1 MLGRDSVKLFLVLL
15 ILGDPSE
22 SVLMIVVQSLSRHSD
37 CGLAII
43 KFCGLQFVQTYK
55 C

>member
-22 SVLMIVVQSLSRHSD
+22 SVLMIVVQSLSGSGD

-43 KFCGLQFVQTYK
+43 KFCGLQFVQTY
-55 C
+55 

>member
-1 MLGRDSVKLFLVLL
+1 MLGRVGVKLFLVLL
-15 ILGDPSE
+15 IGDPSE
-22 SVLMIVVQSLSRHSD
+22 SVLMIVVQSLSGSGD